1 MFCKNCGNQIIE
13 GDKFCGACGQPVDN
27 PSGNSIRIK
36 SEIGGEIVNSIKTYF
51 TKPLSFFSEFKE
63 KDVLRP
69 SIVLLVVLPII
80 YGVFNILY
88 TSAVINSIVN
98 MIGKLPQLLSKTGML
113 SKAEA
118 TLAQASLMQSSEVT
132 ASKSML
138 HSLISNKDIFIKGV
152 IQLLL
157 IIILTGVVLLI
168 LNAVVLKN
176 KIKKEDVLFIVTASY
191 IPMVLSVAAASLVT
205 LISISF
211 GLFILASGY
220 ILSFITLYSGI
231 RQLSEETN
239 DKTFMLMI
247 FLFLIISALLSI
259 CVTKYIEASFVQI
272 KGIMDPIKDF
282 L

>member
-27 PSGNSIRIK
+27 PGGNSIRIK
-36 SEIGGEIVNSIKTYF
+36 SEIGGEVVNSIKTYF

-152 IQLLL
+152 IQLLI

-282 L
+282 F

>member
-1 MFCKNCGNQIIE
+1 M
-13 GDKFCGACGQPVDN
+13 
-27 PSGNSIRIK
+27 
-36 SEIGGEIVNSIKTYF
+36 
-51 TKPLSFFSEFKE
+51 
-63 KDVLRP
+63 
-69 SIVLLVVLPII
+69 
-80 YGVFNILY
+80 
-88 TSAVINSIVN
+88 
-98 MIGKLPQLLSKTGML
+98 
-113 SKAEA
+113 
-118 TLAQASLMQSSEVT
+118 
-132 ASKSML
+132 
-138 HSLISNKDIFIKGV
+138 
-152 IQLLL
+152 
-157 IIILTGVVLLI
+157 IILTGVVLLI

-247 FLFLIISALLSI
+247 ILFLIISALLSI
-259 CVTKYIEASFVQI
+259 CVTKYIETSFVQI

-282 L
+282 F